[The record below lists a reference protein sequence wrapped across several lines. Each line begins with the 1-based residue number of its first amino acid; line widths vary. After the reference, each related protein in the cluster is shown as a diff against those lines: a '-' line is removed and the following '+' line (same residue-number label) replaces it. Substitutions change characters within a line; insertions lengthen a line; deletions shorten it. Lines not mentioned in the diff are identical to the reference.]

1 MDFSQ
6 RERNPLKHMIGIGI
20 VVAFHVGLAYAL
32 MTGLAGKAMEVIK
45 QPLQAVLVKEYIPP
59 PPPPPPK
66 KVDLPPPPKTAPPP
80 PAFVPPVEVPVAR
93 PAPST
98 NVIAAVSNTPAPPA
112 PPPAPAQPV
121 RVPAVVEASACE
133 KPNYPAS
140 SLRNQEEGIVML
152 SFLIGVDG
160 KVVDAKVEKS
170 SGYRELDKA
179 ARLALSLCKFKP
191 GTVDGKP
198 EQSWTQMQY
207 TWKLD

>member
-6 RERNPLKHMIGIGI
+6 NERDPVKRLTGIGI
-20 VVAFHVGLAYAL
+20 VVAFHLGLAYAL
-32 MTGLAGKAMEVIK
+32 ANGLAGKAMEVIK
-45 QPLQAVLVKEYIPP
+45 QPLQAVLVEEYVPPPPP

-66 KVDLPPPPKTAPPP
+66 KVDLPPPPPPT
-80 PAFVPPVEVPVAR
+80 FVPPVEVPVAR
-93 PAPST
+93 PAPSP
-98 NVIAAVSNTPAPPA
+98 NVIAAVSNTPPPPPPPA
-112 PPPAPAQPV
+112 APAQPV
-121 RVPAVVEASACE
+121 RTAAVVEASACE

-140 SLRNQEEGIVML
+140 SLRNQEEGTVML

-191 GTVDGKP
+191 GTVNGKP